1 MPVVEAWPDC
11 HCGSSGPRGR
21 RIATRIYAIHLARF
35 KSRATASASLSPPLT
50 AGYDAGYGDGANM
63 LRRHFLKAAGGTV
76 VLPTLPTFAWA
87 DAYPSRPVRI
97 IAGFAAGGGVD
108 ITARLIGQWLNER
121 LGQPFVTENRTGAD
135 GNIATEAVVN
145 AAADGYTLL
154 LATLPNAVNAS
165 LYPHLKF
172 DFLRDIAPVAGV
184 IRVPLVVL
192 VNPAVPVSSIPELI
206 AYAKADPGKLNL
218 ASAGTGSAPHMAAEL
233 FNSMAGISML
243 HVPCRGQGPALTDL
257 IGGQVQI
264 LFGAAPGTVDYI
276 KTGKLRALA
285 VTSATSAEVL
295 KDLPT
300 IASSVPGY
308 DAGQWYGIAA
318 PKNTAADIIG
328 RLNKEINAAFT
339 DATMTS
345 RFAAISGEPIGGT
358 PEQFGKLIADETGKW
373 AKVVKFAGIRID

>member
-1 MPVVEAWPDC
+1 MQ
-11 HCGSSGPRGR
+11 
-21 RIATRIYAIHLARF
+21 
-35 KSRATASASLSPPLT
+35 
-50 AGYDAGYGDGANM
+50 
-63 LRRHFLKAAGGTV
+63 RRHFLKVAGGAAL
-76 VLPTLPTFAWA
+76 LPAFPIVARA
-87 DAYPSRPVRI
+87 DTYPSRPVRI

-108 ITARLIGQWLNER
+108 ITARLIGQWLGER

-145 AAADGYTLL
+145 AAPDGYTLL

-192 VNPAVPVSSIPELI
+192 VHPSVPAGSIPELI
-206 AYAKADPGKLNL
+206 AYAKANPGKLNL

-233 FNSMAGISML
+233 FNYMADISML
-243 HVPCRGQGPALTDL
+243 HVPYRGQGPALSDL

-264 LFGAAPGTVDYI
+264 LFAAAPGTVDYI
-276 KTGKLRALA
+276 RSGKLRALA

-300 IASSVPGY
+300 IGSSVLGY
-308 DAGQWYGIAA
+308 DSSQWYGIAV
-318 PKNTAADIIG
+318 PKNTPADIVG
-328 RLNKEINAAFT
+328 RLNKEINASFA

-345 RFAAISGEPIGGT
+345 RFASISGEPIGGT
-358 PEQFGKLIADETGKW
+358 PEQFGKLIADETRKW
-373 AKVVKFAGIRID
+373 AEVVKFAGIKID

>member
-1 MPVVEAWPDC
+1 MTMKRRDFLKVAGGAAALPVLPN
-11 HCGSSGPRGR
+11 
-21 RIATRIYAIHLARF
+21 LARE
-35 KSRATASASLSPPLT
+35 
-50 AGYDAGYGDGANM
+50 
-63 LRRHFLKAAGGTV
+63 
-76 VLPTLPTFAWA
+76 
-87 DAYPSRPVRI
+87 AYPGRPVRI

-108 ITARLIGQWLNER
+108 ISARLIGQWLGER

-145 AAADGYTLL
+145 ASPDGYTLL

-184 IRVPLVVL
+184 IRVPMVVL
-192 VNPAVPVSSIPELI
+192 VHPSVPATSIPELI
-206 AYAKADPGKLNL
+206 AYAKANAGKLNL

-233 FNSMAGISML
+233 FNYMAGVSMV
-243 HVPCRGQGPALTDL
+243 HVPYRGQGPALSDL
-257 IGGQVQI
+257 LGGQVQI
-264 LFGAAPGTVDYI
+264 LFAAAPGTVDYI
-276 KTGKLRALA
+276 KSGKLRALA

-308 DAGQWYGIAA
+308 DASQWYGIAA
-318 PKNTAADIIG
+318 PKNTPADIVG
-328 RLNKEINAAFT
+328 RLNKEINASFT

-345 RFAAISGEPIGGT
+345 RFTAISGEPIGGT
-358 PEQFGKLIADETGKW
+358 PEQFGKLIADETEKW
-373 AKVVKFAGIRID
+373 AKVVKFAGVKID